1 MVPEK
6 GILPACRAITRVLT
20 DFPEWTL
27 DVVGGRHFEDA
38 PPSDYEKQIEK
49 AVFTVKRQV
58 NLHGFQPVQVTKA
71 LQSKAAISVVPSLW
85 DEPCGLTGLEALAAG
100 SALVTTDRGG
110 IPEYASGR
118 AVMIKLSGSERN
130 NQSAEVA
137 FQDALAQELQQL
149 ISDDKHREA
158 LQHKAINDFP
168 FTTEN
173 MVVNANKARQ
183 VFLSRFTNTQL

>member
-27 DVVGGRHFEDA
+27 DVVGGRHFKDA

-49 AVFTVKRQV
+49 AVFTMKRQV

-118 AVMIKLSGSERN
+118 AVMIKLKW
-130 NQSAEVA
+130 V
-137 FQDALAQELQQL
+137 
-149 ISDDKHREA
+149 
-158 LQHKAINDFP
+158 
-168 FTTEN
+168 
-173 MVVNANKARQ
+173 
-183 VFLSRFTNTQL
+183 